1 MKGACAGPG
10 GTPPSTASRQSGHS
24 RRRWLARTAAS
35 IGLGMLATL
44 AAPAV
49 AATPSAYDPD
59 PADPYRSLPWL
70 DLRQAIAGAAPV
82 AFDRRVEVLGP
93 SFAEDP
99 MNVPISVRVDP
110 SLGMVERIVVVVD
123 RNPIR
128 RVLEYEPMQARP
140 SLAFRFKLEQ
150 ASPVRA
156 VVRLADGRWVA
167 GATWVDSAGGG
178 CTVSGATRKDGSW
191 AQTLGQVSARMFS
204 RPQDDSLAGARLR
217 LQVMHPMDTGLVGG
231 IPAFYVSRLS
241 LRDGQGAELARL
253 AAFEPV
259 SENPVFSFDFARP
272 PAGGVHIVGSDNNG
286 NRIRKRLP

>member
-1 MKGACAGPG
+1 MSTGIVIAGEGAIG
-10 GTPPSTASRQSGHS
+10 ASRLSPS
-24 RRRWLARTAAS
+24 VRRRCLLLAAA
-35 IGLGMLATL
+35 GAAGATL
-44 AAPAV
+44 AALPAL
-49 AATPSAYDPD
+49 AAAPSAYIPDPD
-59 PADPYRSLPWL
+59 DPYRSLPWL
-70 DLRQAIAGAAPV
+70 DLRQEIAGKAPV

-110 SLGMVERIVVVVD
+110 TLGTVERIVVVVD

-128 RVLEYEPMQARP
+128 KVLEYEPMQARP

-167 GATWVDSAGGG
+167 GGTWVDSAGGG
-178 CTVSGATRKDGSW
+178 CTVPGATRKDGSW
-191 AQTLGQVSARMFS
+191 SQTLGQVSARLFA
-204 RPQDDSLAGARLR
+204 RPHDDGLAGARLR
-217 LQVMHPMDTGLVGG
+217 LQVMHPMDTGLVSG
-231 IPAFYVSRLS
+231 IPAFFVNRLS
-241 LRDGQGAELARL
+241 VRDGQGRELARL

-272 PAGGVHIVGSDNNG
+272 PAGGVHVTGSDNNG